1 MKVRTRILL
10 AIGVLALLLV
20 AWRGGLFAYVT
31 HEHIHQLLAES
42 GIWGPVLYVLA
53 FALLE
58 PFGVP
63 GAVFV
68 LPASIA
74 WPWEFAVAMSVLGA
88 TGAGIVSFVLARGV
102 IGDTFEQR
110 LPPRLRAFTA
120 TAREHPLRT
129 VIAVR
134 ILFGLAAPAHWA
146 LSLSGV
152 RFGAFVVGS
161 LVGFIPPMWAFVV
174 FGRLAIEYLEEQPY
188 AWVWPVALAAALGFY
203 FAYRWWFRR
212 TPRRLREQLLE
223 SGEQPRP
230 EPD

>member
-1 MKVRTRILL
+1 MNGRTRIGLALGVVAALL
-10 AIGVLALLLV
+10 AAWQAGVFG
-20 AWRGGLFAYVT
+20 WVT
-31 HEHIHQLLAES
+31 HENIQRVLGES
-42 GIWGPVLYVLA
+42 GAWGPVLYVLA

-68 LPASIA
+68 LPASLA
-74 WPWEFAVAMSVLGA
+74 WPADFAIAMSVLGA
-88 TGAGIVSFVLARGV
+88 TGAGVTSYVLAHGV
-102 IGDTFEQR
+102 LGEAFEQR

-134 ILFGLAAPAHWA
+134 VLFGLAAPAHWA
-146 LSLSGV
+146 LALSGV

-161 LVGFIPPMWAFVV
+161 LVGFIPPMTAFVV
-174 FGRLAIEYLEEQPY
+174 FGRAAIDWLERQQT
-188 AWVWPVALAAALGFY
+188 AWIWPVALAIAIGGY

-212 TPRRLREQLLE
+212 TPRRLRELSAGRE
-223 SGEQPRP
+223 VRDE
-230 EPD
+230 